1 MGGGT
6 AVEPAFAS
14 SGAAVTKRQVAEALQ
29 RLHAQALGGERVNLL
44 PALIEG
50 VRAYA
55 TLGEMMGTV
64 RIAYGQPYDP
74 MGVLAPPRL

>member
-1 MGGGT
+1 MT
-6 AVEPAFAS
+6 NAKWP
-14 SGAAVTKRQVAEALQ
+14 KRSNVCMP
-29 RLHAQALGGERVNLL
+29 RRWGGERVNLL
-44 PALIEG
+44 PALIEAA
-50 VRAYA
+50 RAYA

>member
-1 MGGGT
+1 MS
-6 AVEPAFAS
+6 AWP
-14 SGAAVTKRQVAEALQ
+14 KRSNVYMP
-29 RLHAQALGGERVNLL
+29 RRSRGERVNLL
-44 PALIEG
+44 PALIEAA
-50 VRAYA
+50 RAYA